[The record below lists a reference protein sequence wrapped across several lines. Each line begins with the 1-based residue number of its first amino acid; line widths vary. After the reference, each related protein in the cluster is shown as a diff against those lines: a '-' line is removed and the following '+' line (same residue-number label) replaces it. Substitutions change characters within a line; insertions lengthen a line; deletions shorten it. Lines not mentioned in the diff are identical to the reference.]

1 MAEENKEEDTMA
13 DKHAHGEG
21 EHAHVHGA
29 EEESEHELSEEEE
42 FAHMIECFRK
52 AGAETAKIASAA
64 QKLVLPGET
73 ALDIAESLEKMMIDD
88 GFRPGFPVNISIN
101 EIAAHFT
108 PEHGSVLVIGE
119 RDLVKVDLGA
129 QVDGCCGDTAISVD
143 LSGEYGK
150 MLEASQ
156 AALDAAI
163 AAIRPGKKNGEVGAE
178 IEREITSRGYKPIEN
193 LTGHKIEPYLLHA
206 GVGIPNK
213 KTSASYEF
221 EEGDIFA
228 IEPFATDGAGMV
240 VDTPQV
246 EIFSARSAAKVR
258 LPQSRQLL
266 SFAVENFLT
275 LPFAQRWIEPMF
287 NSKIALNAALKELL
301 NAGALHPYPVL
312 REAKRG
318 IVAQFEHSVLVTH
331 DGCEVLTKR

>member
-1 MAEENKEEDTMA
+1 MADINEENPM
-13 DKHAHGEG
+13 HGTEGHVHEEG
-21 EHAHVHGA
+21 E
-29 EEESEHELSEEEE
+29 EHEMSEEEE

-52 AGAETAKIASAA
+52 AGAQTAKIASVA

-101 EIAAHFT
+101 DIAAHFT
-108 PEHGSVLVIGE
+108 PEHGSVLIIGE
-119 RDLVKVDLGA
+119 RDLVKVDLGV
-129 QVDGCCGDTAISVD
+129 QVDGCCGDTAVSID

-156 AALDAAI
+156 AALDTAI
-163 AAIRPGKKNGEVGAE
+163 AAIRPGKKNGAIGAE
-178 IEREITSRGYKPIEN
+178 IEHEITSRGFKPIEN

-206 GVGIPNK
+206 GVGIPNT
-213 KTSASYEF
+213 KTTASYEF
-221 EEGDIFA
+221 QEGDIFA
-228 IEPFATDGAGMV
+228 IEPFATNGAGMV
-240 VDTPQV
+240 IDTPQV

-275 LPFAQRWIEPMF
+275 LPFAQRWIEPLF

-301 NAGALHPYPVL
+301 NSGALHPYPVL

-318 IVAQFEHSVLVTH
+318 IVAQFEHSVLITH